1 MRDRKLGA
9 PMAARAVGTEMH
21 GALRRPRSESTAA
34 NKEEAISY
42 AAYRALTDLI
52 QGELDS
58 YRL

>member
-1 MRDRKLGA
+1 
-9 PMAARAVGTEMH
+9 MAARAVGTEMH